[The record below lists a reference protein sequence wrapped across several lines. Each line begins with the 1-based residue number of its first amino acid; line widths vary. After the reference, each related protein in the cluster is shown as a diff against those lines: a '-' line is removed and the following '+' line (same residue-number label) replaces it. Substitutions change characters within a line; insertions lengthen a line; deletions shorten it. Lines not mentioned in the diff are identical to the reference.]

1 MKTYVS
7 PFLSLMLLLGGAC
20 RAQDAP
26 TVQETGIDLEIDGLR
41 WLRTMTTP
49 LDTSSEANRVATY
62 KVYTHVYDFEGNEPI
77 TKGVGGKY
85 THHRGLFI
93 GWNHTRTGDGRFD
106 TWHMKDCYQA
116 YAGAIPADSP
126 DTQAFRV
133 EWRKKDGTPLIDE
146 VRTLRARP
154 ADNGL
159 RIIDFSSQL
168 LSKAGAI
175 QLRGDLHH
183 AGMQIRMADE
193 VTGHE
198 ETTDYIL
205 PEGAVEKSG
214 DEVPEAWWVCCSV
227 EVAGKRY
234 WIIHMTPPDHP
245 TGIPVYS
252 IRRYARFGAF
262 FEPDLKKDTPLDL
275 KFRILLS
282 EKELDRDACQ
292 ALYDA
297 YTDELK

>member
-1 MKTYVS
+1 MKAHIALFLAVS
-7 PFLSLMLLLGGAC
+7 VFLGSAC
-20 RAQDAP
+20 RGQEAP
-26 TVQETGIDLEIDGLR
+26 TVEETGIDLEIDGLR

-49 LDTSSEANRVATY
+49 LDTSSEANRVATF
-62 KVYTHVYDFEGNEPI
+62 KVYTHVYDFEGKEPI

-93 GWNHTRTGDGRFD
+93 GWNKTQTSGGGFD

-116 YAGAIPADSP
+116 YDGALGGDAPN
-126 DTQAFRV
+126 TQTFRV

-146 VRTLRARP
+146 IRSISARP
-154 ADNGL
+154 AQDSL
-159 RIIDFSSQL
+159 RIVDFSSQL
-168 LSKAGAI
+168 ISKSGDI

-193 VTGHE
+193 VVSHE
-198 ETTDYIL
+198 DTTRYIL

-227 EVAGKRY
+227 EVGGKRY

-262 FEPDLKKDTPLDL
+262 FTPDLREGVPLDL
-275 KFRILLS
+275 KFRLVFS
-282 EKELDRDACQ
+282 EKELDQTACQ
-292 ALYDA
+292 AVYDA
-297 YTDELK
+297 YSKEQK